1 MKFNEKLKKLRTE
14 QNLTQEEL
22 AGKLFVSRTA
32 ISKWESG
39 RGYPGIDSL
48 KVISKYFH
56 VTIDELICSE
66 EIVTLAENEKKETN
80 KKITS
85 LICSILDCLMILLFI
100 LPVFGNSA
108 AEGISSVALFE
119 LDGISGW
126 LKIIFISIAGLSVL
140 NGSCGIVMSNYDK
153 PLWNKFLLITGI
165 ITSLSGTVLFILARQ
180 PYAGMICLFILVM
193 KGFFMLKSA

>member
-1 MKFNEKLKKLRTE
+1 MRMIRKAVLP
-14 QNLTQEEL
+14 
-22 AGKLFVSRTA
+22 A
-32 ISKWESG
+32 I
-39 RGYPGIDSL
+39 
-48 KVISKYFH
+48 
-56 VTIDELICSE
+56 
-66 EIVTLAENEKKETN
+66 
-80 KKITS
+80 
-85 LICSILDCLMILLFI
+85 FI